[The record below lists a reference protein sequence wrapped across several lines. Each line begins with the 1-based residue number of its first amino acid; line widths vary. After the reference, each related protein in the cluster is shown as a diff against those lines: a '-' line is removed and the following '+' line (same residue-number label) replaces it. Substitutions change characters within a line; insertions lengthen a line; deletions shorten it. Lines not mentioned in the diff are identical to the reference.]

1 MRTVKYDKTLD
12 QEDRK
17 TLRILKYD
25 TNKGYLL
32 QKLLDA
38 DIIPAVADYKQRAA
52 DDLVKNNIYTQWN
65 KLKNRVSVSFTIALL
80 TTTVM
85 VVSLNTILWQVVPGI
100 LGAWYIFFWFLNKQK
115 NLEEANPNLKNNSS
129 IYRVDID
136 PHRRLSRWVFYG
148 SVEVRSYLH

>member
-12 QEDRK
+12 QEDEDAK
-17 TLRILKYD
+17 RILKYD

-38 DIIPAVADYKQRAA
+38 DIIPSVADYKQRAA

-115 NLEEANPNLKNNSS
+115 NLEEANPNQASTELKQSG
-129 IYRVDID
+129 
-136 PHRRLSRWVFYG
+136 HRRL
-148 SVEVRSYLH
+148 

>member
-1 MRTVKYDKTLD
+1 MAMRTVKYDKTLD
-12 QEDRK
+12 QEDEDAK
-17 TLRILKYD
+17 RILKYD

-38 DIIPAVADYKQRAA
+38 DIIPFDPQAVADYKQRAA

-80 TTTVM
+80 TTMM
-85 VVSLNTILWQVVPGI
+85 VVSLNTIGMFLWQVVPGI

-115 NLEEANPNLKNNSS
+115 NLEEANPNQASTELKQSG
-129 IYRVDID
+129 
-136 PHRRLSRWVFYG
+136 HRRL
-148 SVEVRSYLH
+148 

>member
-1 MRTVKYDKTLD
+1 MRTVKYDK
-12 QEDRK
+12 EDRK

-38 DIIPAVADYKQRAA
+38 DIIPSVADYKQRAA

-80 TTTVM
+80 TTMM

-115 NLEEANPNLKNNSS
+115 NLEEANPNQASTELKQSG
-129 IYRVDID
+129 
-136 PHRRLSRWVFYG
+136 H
-148 SVEVRSYLH
+148 

>member
-12 QEDRK
+12 QEDEDAK
-17 TLRILKYD
+17 RILKYD

-38 DIIPAVADYKQRAA
+38 DIIPSVADYKQRAA

-129 IYRVDID
+129 SKQSG
-136 PHRRLSRWVFYG
+136 HRRL
-148 SVEVRSYLH
+148 

>member
-12 QEDRK
+12 QEDEDAK
-17 TLRILKYD
+17 RILKYD

-85 VVSLNTILWQVVPGI
+85 VVSLNTIGMFLWQVVPGI

-129 IYRVDID
+129 SKQSG
-136 PHRRLSRWVFYG
+136 HRRL
-148 SVEVRSYLH
+148 

>member
-12 QEDRK
+12 QEDEDAK
-17 TLRILKYD
+17 RILKYD

-38 DIIPAVADYKQRAA
+38 DIIPFDPQAVADYKQRAA

-80 TTTVM
+80 TTMM
-85 VVSLNTILWQVVPGI
+85 VVSLNTIGMFLWQVVPGI
-100 LGAWYIFFWFLNKQK
+100 LGAWCIFFWFLNKQK
-115 NLEEANPNLKNNSS
+115 NLEEANPTQASTELKQSG
-129 IYRVDID
+129 
-136 PHRRLSRWVFYG
+136 H
-148 SVEVRSYLH
+148 

>member
-12 QEDRK
+12 QEDEDAK
-17 TLRILKYD
+17 RILKYD

-38 DIIPAVADYKQRAA
+38 DIIPSVADYKQRAA

-80 TTTVM
+80 TTMM
-85 VVSLNTILWQVVPGI
+85 VVSLNTIGMFLWQI

-115 NLEEANPNLKNNSS
+115 NLEEANPNQASTELKQSG
-129 IYRVDID
+129 
-136 PHRRLSRWVFYG
+136 HRRL
-148 SVEVRSYLH
+148 